1 MNNMYKIN
9 FIYVKNF
16 ILVTF
21 SLQNILIIFNL
32 HTKEVKTM
40 LAILGFLMI
49 ITFMILIMTKRLP
62 AMIALIVIPVIF
74 ALLGGFGK
82 EMGTMALEGI
92 KSVAPTGIMI
102 LFAILFFGIMID
114 AGVFDPIISTILKV
128 VKGDPVKIAIGTAV
142 LALLIS
148 LDGDGTTTYI
158 ITISAMLPLYKRIG
172 MKPLI
177 LAGIAVSASGVMNLL
192 PWGGPTARAMTALN
206 LEMSDVFTPVIPSMA
221 GGILFVLFMAYC
233 LGRKERKRVGI
244 LQVDYSTMSMVAATS
259 EDVYLKRPKL
269 ILVNYFI
276 TILLLVALIR
286 EVLPTTVLFMLG
298 FALVITINYPK
309 LSDQKE
315 RIANYADNA
324 LSVVSMVFAA
334 GIFTG
339 ILSGTK
345 MVDAMANTMI
355 SYIPDVLG
363 SHFALITAIISA
375 PLTFFM
381 SNDAFY
387 YGVLPLLAKAASV
400 YGIDPEFIGRA
411 SLLGQPVHL
420 LSPLVPSTYLLVGMV
435 GEDFGDLQRTFLK
448 WACGS
453 TLVMMTVAI
462 IMSIIPF

>member
-1 MNNMYKIN
+1 MYKIYLN
-9 FIYVKNF
+9 YVKNF

-21 SLQNILIIFNL
+21 SLPNILIIFNL
-32 HTKEVKTM
+32 QTKGVTTM

-49 ITFMILIMTKRLP
+49 IIFMTLIMTKRLP
-62 AMIALIVIPVIF
+62 AMIALIVVPVIF
-74 ALLGGFGK
+74 ALIGGFGK
-82 EMGTMALEGI
+82 EMGPMALEGI

-128 VKGDPVKIAIGTAV
+128 VKGDPVKVAIGTAV

-148 LDGDGTTTYI
+148 LDGDGTTTYM

-172 MKPLI
+172 MRPLT

-192 PWGGPTARAMTALN
+192 PWGGPTARAMTALHM
-206 LEMSDVFTPVIPSMA
+206 EMSDIFTPVIPSMA
-221 GGILFVLFMAYC
+221 GGIVFVLFMAFV
-233 LGRKERKRVGI
+233 LGRKERKRVGV
-244 LQVDYSTMSMVAATS
+244 LQIDPGTSNMVAATS
-259 EDVYLKRPKL
+259 EAAYLKRPKL
-269 ILVNYFI
+269 ILINYALTI
-276 TILLLVALIR
+276 TLLVALIQ
-286 EVLPTTVLFMLG
+286 EWLPTTVLFMLG
-298 FALVITINYPK
+298 FAIAITLNYPR

-315 RIANYADNA
+315 RVANYADNA

-339 ILSGTK
+339 ILTGTK
-345 MVDAMANTMI
+345 MVDAMATTMI
-355 SYIPDVLG
+355 SYIPDFLG
-363 SHFALITAIISA
+363 SHFAVITAIISA

-400 YGIDPEFIGRA
+400 YGIDPAFLGRA

-453 TLVMMTVAI
+453 TLVMMVVAI
-462 IMSIIPF
+462 VLGIIPF

>member
-1 MNNMYKIN
+1 
-9 FIYVKNF
+9 
-16 ILVTF
+16 
-21 SLQNILIIFNL
+21 
-32 HTKEVKTM
+32 M
-40 LAILGFLMI
+40 LALLGFLML
-49 ITFMILIMTKRLP
+49 ITFMILIMTKRLT
-62 AMIALIVIPVIF
+62 AMIALMVVPVVF
-74 ALLGGFGK
+74 ALIGGFGS
-82 EMGTMALEGI
+82 EIGPMALEGI

-172 MKPLI
+172 MRPLI

-206 LEMSDVFTPVIPSMA
+206 LEMSDIFTPVIPSMI

-233 LGRKERKRVGI
+233 LGKKERKRVGI
-244 LQVDYSTMSMVAATS
+244 IDIDYSTMAMQQTAAS
-259 EDVYLKRPKL
+259 AEEASIKRPRL
-269 ILVNYFI
+269 IVVNYLL

-286 EVLPTTVLFMLG
+286 EVLPTTVLFMVG
-298 FALVITINYPK
+298 FAIAITINYPK
-309 LSDQKE
+309 LSDQKA
-315 RIANYADNA
+315 RISNYADNA
-324 LSVVSMVFAA
+324 LSVISMVFAA

-345 MVDAMANTMI
+345 MVDAIANTMI
-355 SYIPDVLG
+355 THIPDAFG
-363 SHFALITAIISA
+363 SHLALITAILSA
-375 PLTFFM
+375 PFTFFM

-387 YGVLPLLAKAASV
+387 YGVLPLLAKAASG
-400 YGIDPEFIGRA
+400 YGIDPAFIGRA
-411 SLLGQPVHL
+411 SLLGLPVHL

-453 TLVMMTVAI
+453 TAVMILVALAL
-462 IMSIIPF
+462 SIIPF

>member
-1 MNNMYKIN
+1 MFTLY
-9 FIYVKNF
+9 
-16 ILVTF
+16 L
-21 SLQNILIIFNL
+21 L
-32 HTKEVKTM
+32 TKEVKTM
-40 LAILGFLMI
+40 LALLGFLML
-49 ITFMILIMTKRLP
+49 ITFMILIMTKRLT
-62 AMIALIVIPVIF
+62 AMIALMVVPVVF
-74 ALLGGFGK
+74 ALIGGFGS
-82 EMGTMALEGI
+82 EIGPMALEGI

-172 MKPLI
+172 MRPLI

-206 LEMSDVFTPVIPSMA
+206 LEMSDIFTPVIPSMI

-233 LGRKERKRVGI
+233 LGKKERKRVGI
-244 LQVDYSTMSMVAATS
+244 IDIDYSTMAMQQTAAS
-259 EDVYLKRPKL
+259 AEEASIKRPRL
-269 ILVNYFI
+269 IVVNYLLTF
-276 TILLLVALIR
+276 LLLVALIR
-286 EVLPTTVLFMLG
+286 EVLPTTVLFMVG
-298 FALVITINYPK
+298 FAIAITINYPK
-309 LSDQKE
+309 LSDQKA
-315 RIANYADNA
+315 RISNYADNA
-324 LSVVSMVFAA
+324 LSVISMVFAA

-345 MVDAMANTMI
+345 MVDAIANTMI
-355 SYIPDVLG
+355 THIPDAFG
-363 SHFALITAIISA
+363 SHLALITAILSA
-375 PLTFFM
+375 PFTFFM

-387 YGVLPLLAKAASV
+387 YGVLPLLAKAAAG
-400 YGIDPEFIGRA
+400 YGIDPAFIGRA
-411 SLLGQPVHL
+411 SLLGLPVHL

-453 TLVMMTVAI
+453 TAVMILVALAL
-462 IMSIIPF
+462 SIIPF

>member
-1 MNNMYKIN
+1 MYKN
-9 FIYVKNF
+9 NLIYVNNF

-21 SLQNILIIFNL
+21 SLLNISIIFNL

-49 ITFMILIMTKRLP
+49 VTFMILIMTRRLP
-62 AMIALIVIPVIF
+62 AMVALIVIPVIF

-82 EMGTMALEGI
+82 EMGPMALEGI

-128 VKGDPVKIAIGTAV
+128 VKGDPVKVAIGTAV
-142 LALLIS
+142 LALVIS

-172 MKPLI
+172 MKPLV
-177 LAGIAVSASGVMNLL
+177 LAGIAISASGVMNLL

-221 GGILFVLFMAYC
+221 GGILFVLLMAYS

-244 LQVDYSTMSMVAATS
+244 LQVDYDTMTMEVAATS
-259 EDVYLKRPKL
+259 EDAYLKRPKL
-269 ILVNYFI
+269 ILINYFL
-276 TILLLVALIR
+276 TILLLVALIK

-298 FALVITINYPK
+298 FALAITINYPK

-315 RIANYADNA
+315 RIAKYADNA

-363 SHFALITAIISA
+363 SHFALVTAILSA

-400 YGIDPEFIGRA
+400 YGIDPEFIARA

-420 LSPLVPSTYLLVGMV
+420 LSPLVPSTYLLVGLV
-435 GEDFGDLQRTFLK
+435 GEDFGELQRTFLK

-453 TLVMMTVAI
+453 TLVMIVVAI
-462 IMSIIPF
+462 GLSIIPF

>member
-1 MNNMYKIN
+1 MYTL
-9 FIYVKNF
+9 Y
-16 ILVTF
+16 L
-21 SLQNILIIFNL
+21 L
-32 HTKEVKTM
+32 TKEVKTM
-40 LAILGFLMI
+40 LALLGFLMI
-49 ITFMILIMTKRLP
+49 ITFMILIMTKRLT
-62 AMIALIVIPVIF
+62 AMIALMVVPVVF
-74 ALLGGFGK
+74 ALIGGFGK
-82 EMGTMALEGI
+82 EIGPMALDGI

-172 MKPLI
+172 MRPLI

-206 LEMSDVFTPVIPSMA
+206 LEMSDIFTPVIPSMA

-233 LGRKERKRVGI
+233 LGKKERKRVGI
-244 LQVDYSTMSMVAATS
+244 LEIDYSTMAMQQTAAS
-259 EDVYLKRPKL
+259 AEEAGIKRPKL
-269 ILVNYFI
+269 IVVNYLL
-276 TILLLVALIR
+276 TIMLLVALIN
-286 EVLPTTVLFMLG
+286 EVLPTTVLFMIG
-298 FALVITINYPK
+298 FAIAITMNYPK
-309 LSDQKE
+309 LSDQKA
-315 RIANYADNA
+315 RISNYADNA
-324 LSVVSMVFAA
+324 LSVISMVFAA

-345 MVDAMANTMI
+345 MVDAIANTMI
-355 SYIPDVLG
+355 THIPDAFG
-363 SHFALITAIISA
+363 SQLALITAILSA
-375 PLTFFM
+375 PFTFFM

-387 YGVLPLLAKAASV
+387 YGVLPLLAKAAAG
-400 YGIDPEFIGRA
+400 YGIDPAFIGRA
-411 SLLGQPVHL
+411 SLLGLPVHL

-453 TLVMMTVAI
+453 TAVMILVALAL
-462 IMSIIPF
+462 SIIPL